1 MATWI
6 VESMDRDITKDGK
19 ADVVT
24 NIHWRA
30 SDTDSDGNSAT
41 SFGSVG
47 VTLGSGVFVAY
58 ADITEANA
66 IQWAKDALGTD
77 EVTAI
82 ETRMANKILL
92 KKTQKTKKGVSWKC
106 NKKKYPLQKK

>member
-47 VTLGSGVFVAY
+47 VTLGSGAFVAY
-58 ADITEANA
+58 ADISEDIA
-66 IQWAKDALGTD
+66 IGWAKDALGTD

-82 ETRMANKILL
+82 ETSIANKISL
-92 KKTQKTKKGVSWKC
+92 KKNPTTASGVSW
-106 NKKKYPLQKK
+106 